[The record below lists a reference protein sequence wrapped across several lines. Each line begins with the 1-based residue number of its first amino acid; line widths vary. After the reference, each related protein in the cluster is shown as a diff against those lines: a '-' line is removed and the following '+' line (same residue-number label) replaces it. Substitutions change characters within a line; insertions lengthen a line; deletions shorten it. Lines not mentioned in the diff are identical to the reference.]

1 MSQLIASALEPD
13 RREIAGNALRRTVV
27 DLIGLS
33 LIAKHFHWNV
43 VGPNFRSVHLDLDE
57 LVAVTREFTDKA
69 AERAAAIG
77 VNPDGR
83 VRAVANAVSDEGDD
97 AEWQQDIEVIATIVD
112 HLAAVTERLRE
123 RITVTESAD
132 PVTHDLLIDI
142 TAQLEKLHWMWQAQ
156 TRDRRRRL
164 GTHS

>member
-33 LIAKHFHWNV
+33 LIAKHIHWNV

-57 LVAVTREFTDKA
+57 LVAVAREFTDKA

-83 VRAVANAVSDEGDD
+83 VGAVANTVGDEGHD
-97 AEWQQDIEVIATIVD
+97 AEWQQDSEVIATIVD
-112 HLAAVTERLRE
+112 HLAAVIERLRE

-156 TRDRRRRL
+156 TGDRRRL

>member
-1 MSQLIASALEPD
+1 MSQMITSSLESN
-13 RREIAGNALRRTVV
+13 RRTVAGDALRRTVI

-33 LIAKHFHWNV
+33 LIAKHAHWNV

-83 VRAVANAVSDEGDD
+83 AHAVANAVGDEGREV
-97 AEWQQDIEVIATIVD
+97 EWQQDTEVVASIVD
-112 HLAAVTERLRE
+112 HLAAVIERVRE
-123 RITVTESAD
+123 RVTVTESAD
-132 PVTHDLLIDI
+132 PVTQDLLVDI
-142 TAQLEKLHWMWQAQ
+142 TGQLEKLAWMWQAQ
-156 TRDRRRRL
+156 TGDRRRL
-164 GTHS
+164 GTYL